1 MKILCH
7 VQQCNLNSTS
17 CRYGEPTE
25 EGYYKKIAQAFAKLR
40 VSGASRDNYEPTVL
54 FDGANGVG
62 AIMME
67 RFTQY
72 LGDSIKSTMYNK
84 GEGVLNHLCG
94 ADYVKV
100 GGSVRDLCKNI

>member
-1 MKILCH
+1 M
-7 VQQCNLNSTS
+7 NSTS

-40 VSGASRDNYEPTVL
+40 VSGASRGSYEPTIL

-67 RFTQY
+67 RFIPY
-72 LGDSIKSTMYNK
+72 LGDSIKSTMYNN

-100 GGSVRDLCKNI
+100 GWSVIDVDPVSNILLKEF